1 MTGISATGAL
11 LAAGLHA
18 AAGGSGFSRAVA
30 GTGPVFLAFLAIHV
44 PAGLAAVISGALA
57 ATAPKRRG
65 RHTRAGTVYYWAI
78 TVVFATATAMA
89 AIRPARDWY
98 LALLGAFAFA
108 LAVAGRDYRRH
119 PARRPWR
126 RWPGHIPHILAMG
139 SSYTVLLTAFYVDNG
154 KNLPLWDR
162 LPTAAYWALPALVA
176 TPVIAR
182 SAARYRHPR
191 PARPGQGRGRG

>member
-1 MTGISATGAL
+1 
-11 LAAGLHA
+11 
-18 AAGGSGFSRAVA
+18 
-30 GTGPVFLAFLAIHV
+30 VFLALLAIHV

-65 RHTRAGTVYYWAI
+65 WHTRVGTIYYWAI
-78 TVVFATATAMA
+78 AVVFATATPMA

-98 LALLGAFAFA
+98 LALLGALAFI
-108 LAVAGRDYRRH
+108 LAAAGRDYRRH

-126 RWPGHIPHILAMG
+126 HWPGHTPHILAMG

-176 TPVIAR
+176 TPVIVRA
-182 SAARYRHPR
+182 AARHRHPA
-191 PARPGQGRGRG
+191 PSGQGNISR